1 MQDYLL
7 ADSAFYP
14 VSALNRRSASLTLT
28 QLKDH
33 SAMSIELGCRGEP
46 GAVFLVSSPRQ
57 FLYGAQGAGLVTSAR
72 ILTDLHRLESG
83 GRGHSI
89 TWVDRAGE
97 RPDRV
102 RHFPSRGRGPDPA
115 RTLQQAGLLVFTDQ
129 VSLAAAPGTRHCNAT
144 AGQLPCLLQGC
155 YTPQQGSN

>member
-72 ILTDLHRLESG
+72 ILTDLHRLEGG
-83 GRGHSI
+83 GRKEEEGVAKSLKARGLE
-89 TWVDRAGE
+89 DRGPLARGYGSD
-97 RPDRV
+97 DRV
-102 RHFPSRGRGPDPA
+102 TA
-115 RTLQQAGLLVFTDQ
+115 LLKRSVF
-129 VSLAAAPGTRHCNAT
+129 
-144 AGQLPCLLQGC
+144 
-155 YTPQQGSN
+155 YE